1 MNLTEVLLA
10 VIVSLA
16 VIAGGY
22 TLYTNVS
29 DKNEVAQVM
38 QNVSLLRANIE
49 DAYDGNYENLSSDA
63 SDGSLYDLGILPER
77 LARVSASGTTP
88 ATKWGPITIEAGS
101 DPSTYTISFSGL
113 SKDICLHLGRFQY
126 RSWAKVEA
134 GGTAVWTRGTD
145 TGLKTAELVQACS
158 SHSVQITGYAVHA
171 AAGMNCGILHPD
183 FASGNRV
190 RGRRVCPQFLIHRH
204 GALYGHDTRIGA
216 VAATVGPHGP
226 YPAVLHGHRAV
237 RNLPAAQPCDTV
249 PASRELKT
257 FQRNVFEVQ
266 GIVGLDIRPD
276 TEEAAVCIV
285 PMPVL

>member
-77 LARVSASGTTP
+77 LARVSSGGTTP
-88 ATKWGPITIEAGS
+88 ATKWGPITIEAGD

-145 TGLKTAELVQACS
+145 TGLKTAELVQACKAEQQLNKIS
-158 SHSVQITGYAVHA
+158 YLT
-171 AAGMNCGILHPD
+171 NILHHSAP
-183 FASGNRV
+183 S
-190 RGRRVCPQFLIHRH
+190 
-204 GALYGHDTRIGA
+204 IGC
-216 VAATVGPHGP
+216 
-226 YPAVLHGHRAV
+226 RWS
-237 RNLPAAQPCDTV
+237 AAQPGRGQALL
-249 PASRELKT
+249 P
-257 FQRNVFEVQ
+257 
-266 GIVGLDIRPD
+266 GIFFIKILNNMLTIQV
-276 TEEAAVCIV
+276 E
-285 PMPVL
+285 

>member
-77 LARVSASGTTP
+77 LARVSSGGTTP
-88 ATKWGPITIEAGS
+88 ATKWGPITIEAGD
-101 DPSTYTISFSGL
+101 DPSIYTISFSGL

-145 TGLKTAELVQACS
+145 TGLKTAELVQACKAEQQLNKIS
-158 SHSVQITGYAVHA
+158 YLT
-171 AAGMNCGILHPD
+171 NILHHSAP
-183 FASGNRV
+183 S
-190 RGRRVCPQFLIHRH
+190 
-204 GALYGHDTRIGA
+204 IGC
-216 VAATVGPHGP
+216 
-226 YPAVLHGHRAV
+226 RWS
-237 RNLPAAQPCDTV
+237 AAQPGRGQALL
-249 PASRELKT
+249 P
-257 FQRNVFEVQ
+257 
-266 GIVGLDIRPD
+266 GIFFIKILNNMLTIQV
-276 TEEAAVCIV
+276 E
-285 PMPVL
+285 

>member
-1 MNLTEVLLA
+1 MCCGHGPFCSARYRDTPFLSKAWCKLKISSLLKILLTFQKDCRILRAEGRPSPAGIPFFLPALSPFLRERQEVCLNLTEVLLA

-145 TGLKTAELVQACS
+145 TGLKTAELVQACKAGN
-158 SHSVQITGYAVHA
+158 VAV
-171 AAGMNCGILHPD
+171 
-183 FASGNRV
+183 
-190 RGRRVCPQFLIHRH
+190 
-204 GALYGHDTRIGA
+204 
-216 VAATVGPHGP
+216 
-226 YPAVLHGHRAV
+226 
-237 RNLPAAQPCDTV
+237 
-249 PASRELKT
+249 T
-257 FQRNVFEVQ
+257 FTA
-266 GIVGLDIRPD
+266 P
-276 TEEAAVCIV
+276 
-285 PMPVL
+285 

>member
-77 LARVSASGTTP
+77 LARVSSGGTTP
-88 ATKWGPITIEAGS
+88 ATKWGPITIEAGD

-145 TGLKTAELVQACS
+145 TGLKTAELVQACKDY
-158 SHSVQITGYAVHA
+158 GELEALFGPDEEGLA
-171 AAGMNCGILHPD
+171 A
-183 FASGNRV
+183 
-190 RGRRVCPQFLIHRH
+190 
-204 GALYGHDTRIGA
+204 
-216 VAATVGPHGP
+216 
-226 YPAVLHGHRAV
+226 
-237 RNLPAAQPCDTV
+237 
-249 PASRELKT
+249 KT
-257 FQRNVFEVQ
+257 
-266 GIVGLDIRPD
+266 
-276 TEEAAVCIV
+276 EAAVRGYLLHGNPIPEFLKPEEDILDKAAAEIAEAQERGLDDEEAECLISEVVTDCIAEV
-285 PMPVL
+285 TTSVAMREARS

>member
-77 LARVSASGTTP
+77 LARVSSGGTTP
-88 ATKWGPITIEAGS
+88 ATKWGPITIEAGD

-145 TGLKTAELVQACS
+145 TGLKTAELVQACK
-158 SHSVQITGYAVHA
+158 AV
-171 AAGMNCGILHPD
+171 ID
-183 FASGNRV
+183 RK
-190 RGRRVCPQFLIHRH
+190 
-204 GALYGHDTRIGA
+204 D
-216 VAATVGPHGP
+216 
-226 YPAVLHGHRAV
+226 
-237 RNLPAAQPCDTV
+237 
-249 PASRELKT
+249 
-257 FQRNVFEVQ
+257 
-266 GIVGLDIRPD
+266 
-276 TEEAAVCIV
+276 
-285 PMPVL
+285 

>member
-63 SDGSLYDLGILPER
+63 SDGSLHDLGILPER
-77 LARVSASGTTP
+77 LARVSSGGTTP
-88 ATKWGPITIEAGS
+88 ATKWGPITIEAGD

-145 TGLKTAELVQACS
+145 TGLKTAELVQACKAGN
-158 SHSVQITGYAVHA
+158 VAV
-171 AAGMNCGILHPD
+171 
-183 FASGNRV
+183 
-190 RGRRVCPQFLIHRH
+190 
-204 GALYGHDTRIGA
+204 
-216 VAATVGPHGP
+216 
-226 YPAVLHGHRAV
+226 
-237 RNLPAAQPCDTV
+237 
-249 PASRELKT
+249 T
-257 FQRNVFEVQ
+257 FTA
-266 GIVGLDIRPD
+266 P
-276 TEEAAVCIV
+276 
-285 PMPVL
+285 

>member
-77 LARVSASGTTP
+77 LARVSSGGTTP
-88 ATKWGPITIEAGS
+88 ATKWGPITIEAGD

-134 GGTAVWTRGTD
+134 GSTAVWTRGTD
-145 TGLKTAELVQACS
+145 TGLKTAELVQACKAGN
-158 SHSVQITGYAVHA
+158 VAV
-171 AAGMNCGILHPD
+171 
-183 FASGNRV
+183 
-190 RGRRVCPQFLIHRH
+190 
-204 GALYGHDTRIGA
+204 
-216 VAATVGPHGP
+216 
-226 YPAVLHGHRAV
+226 
-237 RNLPAAQPCDTV
+237 
-249 PASRELKT
+249 T
-257 FQRNVFEVQ
+257 FTA
-266 GIVGLDIRPD
+266 P
-276 TEEAAVCIV
+276 
-285 PMPVL
+285 